1 VRCGRRPAGLTA
13 RRTGVGFA
21 TAALAGAAA
30 VALPG
35 AAGADTLPENCTAY
49 TPPFASTQVTCEFD
63 YTGAAQTFH
72 VPDGVSE
79 LDVTAVG
86 GQGASDDALGS
97 GGVGAVVRGDVDV
110 EAGTD
115 LGVYV

>member
-1 VRCGRRPAGLTA
+1 HRTGRPTGRMQVIEPLSKSDEYTSFGGCAPPLRGARWTCPSEIECRECVMFGRRPAGLTA

-49 TPPFASTQVTCEFD
+49 TPPFASTQVTCEF
-63 YTGAAQTFH
+63 
-72 VPDGVSE
+72 
-79 LDVTAVG
+79 
-86 GQGASDDALGS
+86 
-97 GGVGAVVRGDVDV
+97 
-110 EAGTD
+110 
-115 LGVYV
+115 